1 VKLGLFLDLRNPPA
15 WRRPW
20 VDHYAA
26 TLDLVAE
33 AERLGADAVWVT
45 EHHLFEDGYM
55 PQPLAFLAAVAART
69 SRVRLGTA
77 VLLAA
82 LRHPRHVAEEAAVV
96 DLVSAGRLEL
106 GIGAGYRVP
115 EYDAFGVDIGRRMT
129 LTDRAMAE
137 VRDLLWGG
145 ELLPPPAQERVP
157 LWLGYQGP
165 QGARRAGRLGVG
177 LLTLDPALLDPYR
190 AGLAEGGHDP
200 ASARMGGVIDLVV
213 ADDPAETARLIA
225 PHYAYHFNSY
235 RRYGVEGTT
244 LPPPRERTPDELEAR
259 MIDPAATAGLVV
271 RTVEDATDLIRA
283 RTAGVPVEHVYLW
296 ASIAGMPDHVV
307 SRHIELAFGALRR
320 RLATGAHDPR

>member
-26 TLDLVAE
+26 TLDLVAK
-33 AERLGADAVWVT
+33 AERLGADAMWVT
-45 EHHLFEDGYM
+45 EHHLFEDGYLS
-55 PQPLAFLAAVAART
+55 QPLAFLAAVAART

-77 VLLAA
+77 VVLGA
-82 LRHPRHVAEEAAVV
+82 LRHPRHVAEEAAIV

-115 EYDAFGVDIGRRMT
+115 EYEAFGMDIGRRMT
-129 LTDRAMAE
+129 LTDRTMAE

-145 ELLPPPAQERVP
+145 DLLPPPAQDRVP

-177 LLTLDPALLDPYR
+177 LLALDHALLEPYT

-200 ASARMGGVIDLVV
+200 ASARMGGVIDLVL

-225 PHYAYHFNSY
+225 PHYAYQLNSY
-235 RRYGVEGTT
+235 RRYGVEGTS

-259 MIDPAATAGLVV
+259 MTDPATTRGLVV
-271 RTVEDATDLIRA
+271 RTVEGAAELVRA
-283 RTAGVPVEHVYLW
+283 RTAGLPVEHVYFW
-296 ASIAGMPDHVV
+296 ASVAGMPDHVV
-307 SRHIELAFGALRR
+307 SRHVELAFGPLRQ
-320 RLATGAHDPR
+320 LVQSS